1 MKPAQIAI
9 GAVAAIAI
17 AGLAYQAGRSQ
28 APAVVAN
35 GAAVPASAP
44 APEASAVLASAA
56 AAASVPLVAESS
68 ASVPAINPAASTPA
82 PQAAA
87 KAPSKPAPRPAPKPA
102 NPAPTPAP
110 QEHSHVAKADPEGIE
125 AQHQKPVEPAPPK
138 LCAECATVVQ
148 IRSEQ
153 REGKGSGLGAVGGAV
168 LGGLLGNQ
176 IGGGNGKTLAT
187 VAGAAAGGL
196 AGNSIEKSRNA
207 RQVWVVRVSY
217 QDGRTRSFE
226 YEHQPDLR
234 VDMVVRERDGV
245 LERY

>member
-1 MKPAQIAI
+1 M
-9 GAVAAIAI
+9 
-17 AGLAYQAGRSQ
+17 
-28 APAVVAN
+28 
-35 GAAVPASAP
+35 
-44 APEASAVLASAA
+44 
-56 AAASVPLVAESS
+56 
-68 ASVPAINPAASTPA
+68 
-82 PQAAA
+82 
-87 KAPSKPAPRPAPKPA
+87 
-102 NPAPTPAP
+102 
-110 QEHSHVAKADPEGIE
+110 
-125 AQHQKPVEPAPPK
+125 
-138 LCAECATVVQ
+138 
-148 IRSEQ
+148 
-153 REGKGSGLGAVGGAV
+153 

-217 QDGRTRSFE
+217 PDGRTRSFE